1 MEFDGD
7 ALIVDLGMSM
17 DEIKELEEFLRSKL
31 DYVSSILIRDKSASC
46 SGALLALLA
55 STKKSAPAVS
65 IEFLEGGEFFSQLY
79 GAVDW
84 RCYE

>member
-7 ALIVDLGMSM
+7 ALIIDLGMGM

-31 DYVSSILIRDKSASC
+31 DYVSSIVIRDKNASC

-55 STKKSAPAVS
+55 SVKKSAPTVS
-65 IEFLEGGEFFSQLY
+65 VEFFEGGEFFSQLY

-84 RCYE
+84 RCHE